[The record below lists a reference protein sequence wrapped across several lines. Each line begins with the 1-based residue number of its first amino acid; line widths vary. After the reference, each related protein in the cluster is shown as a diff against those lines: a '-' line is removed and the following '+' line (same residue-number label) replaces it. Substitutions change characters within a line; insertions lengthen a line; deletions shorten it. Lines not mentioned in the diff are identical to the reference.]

1 MQLLI
6 NILKNL
12 QLTYRFY
19 ILYGI
24 GVFLMAFGFLFA
36 PAIQV
41 SAVYM
46 LLLLAV
52 TVADGLLLFNPS
64 HSIHCQRE
72 MSKIL
77 SLGDQNSIALTLTNS
92 FPVAL
97 QLDIRDELPE
107 QLQERNFIMNIK
119 LEPGQKEIL
128 HYAIKPLNRGKY
140 TFEKCNVLATS
151 IIGLARRRH
160 RLLEPV
166 TIPVFPSLLQMRE
179 FDLKAFAHV
188 SNFQGIKKVRRLGH
202 SYEFDQIKSY
212 VRGDDV
218 RSINW
223 KATSRRSTLMV
234 NQYED
239 ERAQQVYCIIDKGR
253 TMKMPF
259 DGLSLLD
266 YSINT
271 SLVIG
276 NIALKKNDK
285 AGLISFSDKLGTT
298 IKADRSNG
306 QLKKIMHALYN
317 EKEHKKEANY
327 EMLYRAIKNMIQQRS
342 LLFLFLNFES
352 EYSLNR
358 VLPILRKIAK
368 HHLLVVVVFKNTELE
383 DFTMNKASTVRDIYV
398 KTIGRKLAHDKQ
410 NMVRKLRKRGIQ
422 TLYTEPKDLSMN
434 TVNKY
439 LELKSRGLI

>member
-1 MQLLI
+1 MKIIVELI
-6 NILKNL
+6 KNL
-12 QLTYRFY
+12 QLTHRFY
-19 ILYGI
+19 LLYGV
-24 GVFLMAFGFLFA
+24 GLFAMALGFLFSIF
-36 PAIQV
+36 IQIG
-41 SAVYM
+41 AAY
-46 LLLLAV
+46 LLLLSAV
-52 TVADGLLLFNPS
+52 TIADSLILFNTS
-64 HSIHCQRE
+64 HSIGCERE
-72 MSKIL
+72 TSKIL
-77 SLGDQNSIALTLTNS
+77 SLGDSNPIALTVTNN
-92 FPVAL
+92 FPLAL
-97 QLDIRDELPE
+97 NLEIRDELPE
-107 QLQERNFIMNIK
+107 QLQERNFKMHTK
-119 LEPGQKEIL
+119 LDAGQTEVLRYTIT
-128 HYAIKPLNRGKY
+128 PLSRGKY
-140 TFEKCNVLATS
+140 TFTQCNILATS
-151 IIGLARRRH
+151 ILGLARRRH
-160 RLLEPV
+160 RLLPATTV
-166 TIPVFPSLLQMRE
+166 PVFPSLIQMRE

-188 SNFQGIKKVRRLGH
+188 SNFHGIKKVRRLGH

-271 SLVIG
+271 SLVIS
-276 NIALKKNDK
+276 NIALKKHDK
-285 AGLISFSDKLGTT
+285 SGLISFSDRIGTT
-298 IKADRSNG
+298 LKADRSNG

-342 LLFLFLNFES
+342 LIFLFLNFETD
-352 EYSLNR
+352 YSLDR

-368 HHLLVVVVFKNTELE
+368 HHLLVVVLFKNTELE
-383 DFTMNKASTVRDIYV
+383 AYTVNDALTVRDIYV

-410 NMVRKLRKRGIQ
+410 NMVRKLRKLGIQ
-422 TLYTEPKDLSMN
+422 TLYTEPQNLSMN
-434 TVNKY
+434 SVNKY

>member
-1 MQLLI
+1 VKLVVE
-6 NILKNL
+6 ILKSL
-12 QLTYRFY
+12 QLTHRFY
-19 ILYGI
+19 ILYGA
-24 GVFLMAFGFLFA
+24 GVFLMALGFLYS
-36 PAIQV
+36 PSIQV
-41 SAVYM
+41 ALVYM
-46 LLLLAV
+46 LLLLAA
-52 TVADGLLLFNPS
+52 TVADSLLLFNPS
-64 HSIHCQRE
+64 HSIECHRE
-72 MSKIL
+72 TSKIM
-77 SLGDQNSIALTLTNS
+77 SLGDQNPISLTLTNR
-92 FPVAL
+92 FPLAL

-107 QLQERNFIMNIK
+107 QLQERNFLMKIK
-119 LEPGQKEIL
+119 LSPGQKEVL
-128 HYAIKPLNRGKY
+128 NYTIKPLNRGKY

-160 RLLEPV
+160 RLLTPATV
-166 TIPVFPSLLQMRE
+166 PVFPSLLQMRE

-223 KATSRRSTLMV
+223 KATSRRSTIMV

-259 DGLSLLD
+259 EGLSLLD

-285 AGLISFSDKLGTT
+285 AGLVTFCDKLGTT

-306 QLKKIMHALYN
+306 QLKKILHALYN

-327 EMLYRAIKNMIQQRS
+327 ELLYSAIKNMIQQRS

-352 EYSLNR
+352 EYSLDR

-383 DFTMNKASTVRDIYV
+383 DFTTKEASNVRDIYV
-398 KTIGRKLAHDKQ
+398 KTISRKLAHDKQ

-422 TLYTEPKDLSMN
+422 TLYTEPQDLSMN